1 MIQNGV
7 LNVDKPAGLTSHD
20 VVVRARRL
28 LNIKKIGHAG
38 TLDPDATGVLV
49 LCIGKATRLVEY
61 LMGMDKEY
69 QAVMR
74 LGVSTSTQDASGEI
88 LEEKRWD
95 SVSEEDLKR
104 CFMEFTGEIT
114 QIPPAFS
121 AIKIDG
127 VPSYKRARNGEEV
140 RIPGRVVTIHHIDY
154 LRKEGRDILMKI
166 HCSKGTYIR
175 TLCHDIGRSL
185 GTGAH
190 LYSLRR
196 LRSGPFEIAESI
208 TLEEISECVATKRID
223 MELYT
228 MDDVMKSF
236 PSISLDEWSEK
247 KILHGSPLH
256 LKEGEGE
263 FLKNG
268 NLVCLKSKSG
278 TLVALGIFENEKT
291 KKIKIDKVL
300 VQ

>member
-1 MIQNGV
+1 MIENGV

-20 VVVRARRL
+20 VVAQARRIL
-28 LNIKKIGHAG
+28 KIKKIGHAG
-38 TLDPDATGVLV
+38 TLDPDATGVLI

-74 LGVSTSTQDASGEI
+74 LGASTSTQDASGAV
-88 LEEKRWD
+88 LEEREWE
-95 SVSEEDLKR
+95 SVSEEDVKR
-104 CFMEFTGEIT
+104 CLIGFTGEIT
-114 QIPPAFS
+114 QVPPSFS

-140 RIPGRVVTIHHIDY
+140 KIPGRKIMIHRIDY
-154 LRKEGRDILMKI
+154 LGKEGADVFLKV

-175 TLCHDIGRSL
+175 TLCHDLGESL
-185 GTGAH
+185 GSGAH
-190 LYSLRR
+190 LLSLKRV
-196 LRSGPFEIAESI
+196 RSGPFEIQDS
-208 TLEEISECVATKRID
+208 LSLDEISEFVASNRLD
-223 MELYT
+223 MEVYG
-228 MDDVMKSF
+228 MDEVMKSF

-247 KILHGSPLH
+247 KIIHGSPLF

-268 NLVCLKSKSG
+268 SLVCLKSRSG
-278 TLVALGIFENEKT
+278 ALVALGVFENEGT